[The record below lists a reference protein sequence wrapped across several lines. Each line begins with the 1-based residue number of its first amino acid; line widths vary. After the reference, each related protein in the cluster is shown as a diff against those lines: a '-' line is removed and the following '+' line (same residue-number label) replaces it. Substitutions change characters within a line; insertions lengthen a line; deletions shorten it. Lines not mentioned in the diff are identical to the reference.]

1 MPHCLACHQTSLVRV
16 CVAPHKWFP
25 SQGPEPMCDAS
36 AGSEK
41 MNHSILV
48 IFNLTI
54 ITLGLKS
61 QKNTNTLDLYTGT
74 HMLTLKR
81 TVLDGQFPWTINNSW
96 ARMTHRYFICFKCP
110 PQQQMQSCQIEPIAE
125 LLPLLCPVFTRAPN
139 LSLTLHPSCDR
150 LRVAVI
156 EHVHSDG
163 SLSIFLSL
171 SFAFY
176 ACYSPV
182 LLFFKITTVKKDS
195 LYEEHDWCD

>member
-1 MPHCLACHQTSLVRV
+1 
-16 CVAPHKWFP
+16 
-25 SQGPEPMCDAS
+25 MCDAS
-36 AGSEK
+36 AVSEK

-54 ITLGLKS
+54 TTLGLKS

-110 PQQQMQSCQIEPIAE
+110 PQQQMQSCQIEPTAE
-125 LLPLLCPVFTRAPN
+125 LLPLLCPVFTRARN
-139 LSLTLHPSCDR
+139 LSLTLHPSRDR

-163 SLSIFLSL
+163 SLSIFLSF

-182 LLFFKITTVKKDS
+182 LLFFKITTQKRLIIWGARLVW
-195 LYEEHDWCD
+195 LMAL